1 MSTQFAKKAAKQV
14 KKKYNRA
21 IKLEQLFEKTSRTS
35 MSTEDKLQRNLMKEE
50 ERIKKLNRNIS
61 KECIIYFKETFSRCL
76 NDYSNNKREEILIII
91 LNKRV
96 SQEFLEYDPM
106 WGILSQRACACVD
119 NIITSEGITLM
130 NPELEFVRAGG
141 RGKHHDILVVAN
153 GIGIL
158 KIEFKYGENT
168 VEKQPQVVSP
178 TKPSQYMTIS
188 FEEFYYTFYLPKIV
202 ENESLTVPEKY
213 IYMKQIHSNQPK
225 CMIDFKK
232 KYDAGCESSSK
243 FTNKDED
250 KQFYKK
256 CNEISKT
263 AIREFLSRDDVE
275 LDHKTLSNYLFNTQK
290 KVYLLYKDGQFTS
303 QRIDPNEFVID
314 SYVKEP
320 EKYRFVATTRT
331 GRRLNILLRFK
342 NANGIAFPA
351 FQISLK

>member
-1 MSTQFAKKAAKQV
+1 MITQFAKTQFAKKAAKQV
-14 KKKYNRA
+14 KEKYNRA
-21 IKLEQLFEKTSRTS
+21 IKLEQLFEKTSRIA
-35 MSTEDKLQRNLMKEE
+35 MSTEDK
-50 ERIKKLNRNIS
+50 RIKKLNKNIS

-76 NDYSNNKREEILIII
+76 NDYSNNKREDILIII

-96 SQEFLEYDPM
+96 SQEFLEYDSM
-106 WGILSQRACACVD
+106 WGILSQRACDCVD
-119 NIITSEGITLM
+119 NIITSETSEGITLM
-130 NPELEFVRAGG
+130 NLEFVRAGG

-168 VEKQPQVVSP
+168 VEKQPQIVSP

-213 IYMKQIHSNQPK
+213 IYMKQIHSNQPT

-263 AIREFLSRDDVE
+263 AIREFLSKDDVE

-342 NANGIAFPA
+342 NGNGVAFPA